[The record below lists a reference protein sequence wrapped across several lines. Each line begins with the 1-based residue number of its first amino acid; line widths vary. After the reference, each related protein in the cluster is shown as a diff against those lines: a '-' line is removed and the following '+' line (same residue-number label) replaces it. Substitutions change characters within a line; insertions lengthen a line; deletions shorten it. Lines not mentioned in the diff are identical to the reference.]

1 MNSEFKIKVEEK
13 ASKKEVIK
21 EIFEWAVCIVVAVIL
36 ALLVRHYIGT
46 PTIVKHPSMTPT
58 LLSDERLI
66 LNRLELRLGKGVEKG
81 DIITF
86 EAPSTSYVPAY
97 QIDENNHMAEYEY
110 KIDGWFQNFIYHV
123 LEINKISYIKRVIAV
138 EGEHIKIEDGKV
150 YINGELYN
158 EPYLPEGTITTD
170 GNGFFLDLVVPEGA
184 VFVMGDNRSNSTD
197 SRSFGCVPVEKIE
210 SKVLLR
216 FWPFDKFGTVE

>member
-1 MNSEFKIKVEEK
+1 MSNEFKIKIEEK
-13 ASKKEVIK
+13 PSKKDVLR
-21 EIFEWAVCIVVAVIL
+21 EILEWIFCIIVAVVL
-36 ALLVRHYIGT
+36 ALLVRYYVGT

-66 LNRLELRLGKGVEKG
+66 LNRVDIRFGKGVEKG

-97 QIDENNHMAEYEY
+97 QVDEIDYTAQYEY
-110 KIDGWFQNFIYHV
+110 KIDGLFQNFVYYV
-123 LEINKISYIKRVIAV
+123 LEVNKISYIKRVIAV

-150 YINGELYN
+150 YINGELYD
-158 EPYLPEGTITTD
+158 EPYLPEGTRTTD
-170 GNGFFLDLVVPEGA
+170 GNGFFLDLVVPEGT
-184 VFVMGDNRSNSTD
+184 VFVMGDNRGNSTD
-197 SRSFGCVPVEKIE
+197 SRAFGCVPVEKIE